1 MKKLLLFILT
11 VFSISVQAE
20 TFQLRKVM
28 ICDEKEKVIQT
39 LAQNFEE
46 FPIWSGSSD
55 GGTVISMFV
64 NKTNGSYTLVEYDG
78 VVACVIS
85 VGNTKIIS
93 I

>member
-28 ICDEKEKVIQT
+28 ICDEKEKVFQ
-39 LAQNFEE
+39 LLSQNFQE
-46 FPIWSGSSD
+46 FPIWSGSSE
-55 GGTVISMFV
+55 GGTVISVFV

-93 I
+93 V